1 MARSDAA
8 ARMLLAQFGID
19 EAPIDPRLIA
29 EKLGVLVVPQDMPD
43 DVSGMLMRRGDEQ
56 VIGVN
61 QQHHPHRQ
69 RFTVAHELGH
79 LKLHRG
85 RPLILDTDTRVNFR
99 DTVSSMA
106 TDREE
111 MEANRF
117 AAALLAPEAMVRR
130 AAREADFRTAGQLVQ
145 LMAKQFAMSEMA
157 MNYRLINLGIIADST
172 LTS

>member
-8 ARMLLAQFGID
+8 AKTLLTQFGID
-19 EAPIDPRLIA
+19 EAPIDPVLIA

-43 DVSGMLMRRGDEQ
+43 DVSGMLLRRGDEQ

-61 QQHHPHRQ
+61 QKHHENRR

-79 LKLHRG
+79 LRLHRG

-117 AAALLAPEAMVRR
+117 AAALLAPEPMVRR
-130 AAREADFRTAGQLVQ
+130 AAREAEFRTAQQLV
-145 LMAKQFAMSEMA
+145 LIMARRFEMSEMA
-157 MNYRLINLGIIADST
+157 MNYRLINLGIIADPT
-172 LTS
+172 A

>member
-8 ARMLLAQFGID
+8 ARTLLLQFGID
-19 EAPIDPRLIA
+19 EAPIDPMLLAR
-29 EKLGVLVVPQDMPD
+29 ELGVRVVPQDMPD
-43 DVSGMLMRRGDEQ
+43 DVSGMLLRRGDEQ

-61 QQHHPHRQ
+61 QKHPPNRQ

-79 LKLHRG
+79 LQLHRG
-85 RPLILDTDTRVNFR
+85 RPLILDTATRVNFR
-99 DTVSSMA
+99 DAVSSMA

-130 AAREADFRTAGQLVQ
+130 AAREAEFRTANELVEH
-145 LMAKQFAMSEMA
+145 MAGRFGVSKMA
-157 MNYRLINLGIIADST
+157 MNYRLVNLGIIADPT
-172 LTS
+172 

>member
-8 ARMLLAQFGID
+8 AKALLGQLGID
-19 EAPIDPRLIA
+19 QAPIDPMLIA

-43 DVSGMLMRRGDEQ
+43 DVSGMLLRREDEQ

-61 QQHHPHRQ
+61 RQHHRRRQ

-79 LKLHRG
+79 LRLHRG

-130 AAREADFRTAGQLVQ
+130 AAREADFSTANQLVH
-145 LMAKQFAMSEMA
+145 LMARHFDMSEMA

-172 LTS
+172 LSS

>member
-1 MARSDAA
+1 M
-8 ARMLLAQFGID
+8 QFGID
-19 EAPIDPRLIA
+19 KAPIDPVLLA
-29 EKLGVLVVPQDMPD
+29 KKLGVLVVPQDMPD
-43 DVSGMLMRRGDEQ
+43 DVSGMLLRRGDEQ

-61 QQHHPHRQ
+61 QKHHENRQ

-79 LKLHRG
+79 LRLHRG

-117 AAALLAPEAMVRR
+117 AAALLAPEPMVRR
-130 AAREADFRTAGQLVQ
+130 AAREADFRTAQQLVQ
-145 LMAKQFAMSEMA
+145 LMARYFDVSDMA
-157 MNYRLINLGIIADST
+157 MNYRLINLGIIADPT
-172 LTS
+172 T

>member
-8 ARMLLAQFGID
+8 AKALLAQFGLD
-19 EAPIDPRLIA
+19 KEPIDPVLLA
-29 EKLGVLVVPQDMPD
+29 EKLGVLVVPQQMPD
-43 DVSGMLMRRGDEQ
+43 DVSGMLLRRGDER
-56 VIGVN
+56 VIGMNEKHHVN
-61 QQHHPHRQ
+61 RR

-79 LKLHRG
+79 LQLHRG

-117 AAALLAPEAMVRR
+117 AAALLAPESLVRR
-130 AAREADFRTAGQLVQ
+130 AAREAEFRTAQQLVQ
-145 LMAKQFAMSEMA
+145 LMAKRFRMSDMA
-157 MNYRLINLGIIADST
+157 MNYRLINLGVIADPT
-172 LTS
+172 T

>member
-1 MARSDAA
+1 MARADAQ
-8 ARMLLAQFGID
+8 ARALLAEFGIE
-19 EAPIDPRLIA
+19 EAPIDPAQLA
-29 EKLGVLVVPQDMPD
+29 EKLGVPVVPQDMPD
-43 DVSGMLMRRGDEQ
+43 DVSGMLLRREDGQ

-61 QQHHPHRQ
+61 QKHSENRR

-79 LKLHRG
+79 LRLHRG

-117 AAALLAPEAMVRR
+117 AAALLAPEPMVRR
-130 AAREADFRTAGQLVQ
+130 AAREADFRTAQQLVH
-145 LMAKQFAMSEMA
+145 LMAERFKMSDMA
-157 MNYRLINLGIIADST
+157 MNYRLINLGVISGPT
-172 LTS
+172 T

>member
-1 MARSDAA
+1 MARSDAE
-8 ARMLLAQFGID
+8 ARALLTEFGIN
-19 EAPIDPRLIA
+19 EAPIDPVQLA
-29 EKLGVLVVPQDMPD
+29 EKLGVLVVPQDMPG
-43 DVSGMLMRRGDEQ
+43 DVSGMLLRRDGEQ

-61 QQHHPHRQ
+61 QKHHPNRQ

-79 LKLHRG
+79 LRLHRG

-117 AAALLAPEAMVRR
+117 AAALLAPEPMVRH
-130 AAREADFRTAGQLVQ
+130 AAREAEFRTAKQLVH
-145 LMAKQFAMSEMA
+145 LMARHFDMSDMA
-157 MNYRLINLGIIADST
+157 MNYRLINLGIIADP
-172 LTS
+172 TS

>member
-8 ARMLLAQFGID
+8 AKALLTQLGID
-19 EAPIDPRLIA
+19 EAPIDPVLIA
-29 EKLGVLVVPQDMPD
+29 ERLDVLVVPQEMPD
-43 DVSGMLMRRGDEQ
+43 DVSGMLLRRGDEQ

-61 QQHHPHRQ
+61 HSHHENRQ

-79 LKLHRG
+79 LRLHRG

-117 AAALLAPEAMVRR
+117 AAALLAPEPMVRR
-130 AAREADFRTAGQLVQ
+130 AAREAEFRTAQQLVH
-145 LMAKQFAMSEMA
+145 LLAGRFEMSEMA
-157 MNYRLINLGIIADST
+157 MSYRLINLGILAGPT
-172 LTS
+172 A

>member
-8 ARMLLAQFGID
+8 AKALLVQLGID
-19 EAPIDPRLIA
+19 QAPIDPVLIA

-43 DVSGMLMRRGDEQ
+43 DVSGMLMRREDEQ

-61 QQHHPHRQ
+61 QQHHERRQ

-79 LKLHRG
+79 LRLHRG

-130 AAREADFRTAGQLVQ
+130 AAREADFSTAKQLVS
-145 LMAKQFAMSEMA
+145 LMARHFDMSEMA
-157 MNYRLINLGIIADST
+157 MNYRLINLGIIADPT
-172 LTS
+172 LSP

>member
-8 ARMLLAQFGID
+8 AKALLAQFEID

-29 EKLGVLVVPQDMPD
+29 KKLGVLVVPQDMPD

-61 QQHHPHRQ
+61 QKHHENRQ

-130 AAREADFRTAGQLVQ
+130 AAREAEFRTAKQLVH
-145 LMAKQFAMSEMA
+145 LMARYFDLSEMA
-157 MNYRLINLGIIADST
+157 MNYRLINLGIIADPT
-172 LTS
+172 PTP

>member
-8 ARMLLAQFGID
+8 ARTLLTQFGID

-61 QQHHPHRQ
+61 QKHHDYRQ

-130 AAREADFRTAGQLVQ
+130 AAREAEFRTAKQLVH
-145 LMAKQFAMSEMA
+145 LMARHFDMSEMT
-157 MNYRLINLGIIADST
+157 MNYRLINLGIIADPT
-172 LTS
+172 PAP

>member
-8 ARMLLAQFGID
+8 AKTLLTQFGIA
-19 EAPIDPRLIA
+19 EAPIDPVLIA

-43 DVSGMLMRRGDEQ
+43 DVSGMLLRRGDEQ

-61 QQHHPHRQ
+61 QKHHENRR

-79 LKLHRG
+79 LRLHRG

-117 AAALLAPEAMVRR
+117 AAALLAPEPMVRR
-130 AAREADFRTAGQLVQ
+130 AAREAEFRTAQELV
-145 LMAKQFAMSEMA
+145 LIMARRFEMSEMA
-157 MNYRLINLGIIADST
+157 MNYRLINLGIIADPT
-172 LTS
+172 A

>member
-8 ARMLLAQFGID
+8 AKALLTQFGID
-19 EAPIDPRLIA
+19 EAPINPALIA
-29 EKLGVLVVPQDMPD
+29 EKLGVLVVPQEMPD
-43 DVSGMLMRRGDEQ
+43 DVSGMLLRRGDEQ

-61 QQHHPHRQ
+61 QKHHENRR

-79 LKLHRG
+79 LRLHRG

-117 AAALLAPEAMVRR
+117 AAALLAPEPMVRR
-130 AAREADFRTAGQLVQ
+130 AAREAEFRTAQELVH
-145 LMAKQFAMSEMA
+145 LMAGRFEMSEMA
-157 MNYRLINLGIIADST
+157 MSYRLINLGILAGPMA
-172 LTS
+172 

>member
-8 ARMLLAQFGID
+8 AKLLLTQFGID
-19 EAPIDPRLIA
+19 EAPIDPVLIA
-29 EKLGVLVVPQDMPD
+29 EKLGVLVVPQDMSD
-43 DVSGMLMRRGDEQ
+43 DVSGMLLRRGDEQ

-61 QQHHPHRQ
+61 QKHHENRQ

-79 LKLHRG
+79 LRLHRG

-130 AAREADFRTAGQLVQ
+130 AAREAEFRTAQQLAL
-145 LMAKQFAMSEMA
+145 LMARRFEMSEVA
-157 MNYRLINLGIIADST
+157 MNYRLINLGIIADP
-172 LTS
+172 TS

>member
-8 ARMLLAQFGID
+8 ARALLMEFGID
-19 EAPIDPRLIA
+19 DAPINPVQLA

-43 DVSGMLMRRGDEQ
+43 DVSGMLLRREDEQ

-61 QQHHPHRQ
+61 QQHHKKRQ
-69 RFTVAHELGH
+69 RFTVAHEIGH
-79 LKLHRG
+79 LRLHRG

-117 AAALLAPEAMVRR
+117 AAALLAPEPMVRR
-130 AAREADFRTAGQLVQ
+130 AAREAEFRTAKQLVH
-145 LMAKQFAMSEMA
+145 LMATHFDMSDMA
-157 MNYRLINLGIIADST
+157 MNYRLINLGIIADP
-172 LTS
+172 TS

>member
-8 ARMLLAQFGID
+8 AKTLLTQFGIA
-19 EAPIDPRLIA
+19 EAPIDPVLIA

-43 DVSGMLMRRGDEQ
+43 DVSGMLLRRGDEQ

-61 QQHHPHRQ
+61 QKHHENRR

-79 LKLHRG
+79 LRLHRG

-117 AAALLAPEAMVRR
+117 AAALLAPEPMVRR
-130 AAREADFRTAGQLVQ
+130 AAREAEFRTARELV
-145 LMAKQFAMSEMA
+145 LIMARRFEMSEMA
-157 MNYRLINLGIIADST
+157 MNYRLINLGIIADPT
-172 LTS
+172 A

>member
-8 ARMLLAQFGID
+8 AKALLGQLGID
-19 EAPIDPRLIA
+19 QAPIDPVLIA

-43 DVSGMLMRRGDEQ
+43 DVSGMLLRREDEQ

-61 QQHHPHRQ
+61 RQHHERRQ

-79 LKLHRG
+79 LRLHRG

-117 AAALLAPEAMVRR
+117 AAALLAPEVMVRR
-130 AAREADFRTAGQLVQ
+130 AAREAEFSTAKQLVQ
-145 LMAKQFAMSEMA
+145 LMARHFDMSEMA
-157 MNYRLINLGIIADST
+157 MNYRLINLGIIADAT
-172 LTS
+172 LLS

>member
-8 ARMLLAQFGID
+8 ARTLLMQFGID
-19 EAPIDPRLIA
+19 EAPTDPRVIA
-29 EKLGVLVVPQDMPD
+29 EKLGVLVVLQDMPD

-61 QQHHPHRQ
+61 QKHHENRQ

-117 AAALLAPEAMVRR
+117 AAALLAPETMVRA
-130 AAREADFRTAGQLVQ
+130 AAREAEFRTAKELVH
-145 LMAKQFAMSEMA
+145 LMAGHFGMSEMA

-172 LTS
+172 LGP

>member
-8 ARMLLAQFGID
+8 AKTLLTQFGID
-19 EAPIDPRLIA
+19 EAPIDPVLIA

-43 DVSGMLMRRGDEQ
+43 DVSGMLLRRGDEQ

-61 QQHHPHRQ
+61 QKHHENRR

-79 LKLHRG
+79 LRLHRG

-117 AAALLAPEAMVRR
+117 AAALLAPEPMVRR
-130 AAREADFRTAGQLVQ
+130 AAREAEFRTAQQLV
-145 LMAKQFAMSEMA
+145 LIMARHFEMSEMA
-157 MNYRLINLGIIADST
+157 MNYRLINLGIIADPT
-172 LTS
+172 A